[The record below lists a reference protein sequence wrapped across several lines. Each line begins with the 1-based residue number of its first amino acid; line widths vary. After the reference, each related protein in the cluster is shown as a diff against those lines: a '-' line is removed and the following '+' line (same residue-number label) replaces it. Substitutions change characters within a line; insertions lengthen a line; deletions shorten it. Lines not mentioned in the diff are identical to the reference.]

1 MVAKIKSIAFQNFKG
16 CKNATY
22 TFDGK
27 NVTVCGANGS
37 GKTTIFDAFTW
48 LLFGKDS
55 LDNAKF
61 EIRPLDKD
69 GKQIDN
75 VEICVAATLEI
86 DGKEVELKKTQR
98 KNWVKKRGT
107 QNPVLQG
114 NVNEYE
120 IDGYPRSEKDYK
132 EYINSIVS
140 DDLFKMLTNPTY
152 FPNMPWKEQRNVLM
166 LFESGLT
173 DEEIISKNIKFE
185 PISEDLKRAR
195 DLRVATVDEILE
207 GKIYDIKLNYLDDV
221 KSKYQKSLNEL
232 KKKPI
237 ELSVRID
244 EISNSKVDI
253 DVAEL
258 ELLKNSLNEQIAYV
272 KSKIADTD
280 KQFDEYQ
287 KLSDGIMELKFAES
301 DLVRKANEDN
311 IKARREIEDKIAD
324 KKFLLRQTEKTIS
337 DTENC
342 IELSK
347 RTAEKISENLK
358 EIREKWKAENERV
371 FDENSLVCSYCG
383 QEYPQDRKEQLR
395 AEFESH
401 KAKELKAI
409 TDNGNLIKG
418 RLDKEKETVESLEKE
433 LVEHRKSL
441 YMINNAIADLEKQL
455 SEFPDSID
463 VTGTDE
469 YKSIQS
475 QIAEKEQAMSQMNSA
490 DEVRKSLN
498 AELEDFQSQLIE
510 CEKKIAMSQK
520 NVEIDERI
528 EELQEELRITAQ
540 KIADVEKML
549 YLLDE
554 FIKYKLDKI
563 SDSIN
568 AMFDG
573 VNWKLFSE
581 QINGGIKEVCE
592 CTVNGVPYGS
602 LNNGHRI
609 IAGLQIIKALQKL
622 YGAYLPIFTD
632 NAESVNDFNL
642 PDMDCQLIKLKVSD
656 DNNLRIEM
664 EKESEE

>member
-1 MVAKIKSIAFQNFKG
+1 MKAVIKQIILQNFKG
-16 CKNATY
+16 CKKNEPY
-22 TFDGK
+22 VFDGK

-55 LDNAKF
+55 LGNAKF

-86 DGKEVELKKTQR
+86 DGKEVELKKTQ
-98 KNWVKKRGT
+98 KQNWVKKRGT

-120 IDGYPRSEKDYK
+120 IDGYPRNEKDYK
-132 EYINSIVS
+132 EYINGIVI
-140 DDLFKMLTNPTY
+140 DYLFKMLTNPTY
-152 FPNMPWKEQRNVLM
+152 FPNMPWKEQRATIMKFASDVPDVALAGKSVKFAP
-166 LFESGLT
+166 LLEELRKAPST
-173 DEEIISKNIKFE
+173 D
-185 PISEDLKRAR
+185 
-195 DLRVATVDEILE
+195 
-207 GKIYDIKLNYLDDV
+207 DIKN
-221 KSKYQKSLNEL
+221 KYQKSLSEL
-232 KKKPI
+232 KKKQI
-237 ELSVRID
+237 ELPVRID

-258 ELLKNSLNEQIAYV
+258 ELLKNSLNEQIADV

-280 KQFDEYQ
+280 KQFEEYQ

-301 DLVRKANEDN
+301 DLVRKANEEN
-311 IKARREIEDKIAD
+311 IKKRREIEDKIAD
-324 KKFLLRQTEKTIS
+324 KKFLLRQTEKTVDDCERQIDIS
-337 DTENC
+337 KHHSVSLNES
-342 IELSK
+342 IESYRNQYRQTQEL
-347 RTAEKISENLK
+347 
-358 EIREKWKAENERV
+358 V

-383 QEYPQDRKEQLR
+383 QEYPQDRKEQIK
-395 AEFESH
+395 AEFESKKATEIKKITELGN
-401 KAKELKAI
+401 KAKAE
-409 TDNGNLIKG
+409 
-418 RLDKEKETVESLEKE
+418 LDKEKENIDSLEKE

-441 YMINNAIADLEKQL
+441 DMLNNAIADLEKQL
-455 SEFPDSID
+455 LELPESID
-463 VTGTDE
+463 VTGTEE
-469 YKSIQS
+469 YKAIQS
-475 QIAEKEQAMSQMNSA
+475 QIAEKEKTMSQMNSA
-490 DEVRKSLN
+490 DEVRKALN
-498 AELEDFQSQLIE
+498 AELDDLQSQLIE
-510 CEKKIAMSQK
+510 CEKKMAMSQK
-520 NVEIDERI
+520 NIEIDERI
-528 EELQEELRITAQ
+528 DELQAEQREVAQ

-568 AMFDG
+568 AMFEG

-592 CTVNGVPYGS
+592 VTYNGVPFQS

-622 YGAYLPIFTD
+622 YGAYLPIFID

-642 PDMDCQLIKLKVSD
+642 PDMVCQLIKLKVSD
-656 DNNLRIEM
+656 DKDLRIEV
-664 EKESEE
+664 E

>member
-1 MVAKIKSIAFQNFKG
+1 MDARIKSLKLNNFKG
-16 CKNATY
+16 CKQAEY
-22 TFDGK
+22 QFDGK

-98 KNWVKKRGT
+98 QNFVKKRGT

-132 EYINSIVS
+132 EYINGIVS

-152 FPNMPWKEQRNVLM
+152 FPNMPWKDQRATIMKFASDVSDVELAEELYQGNAFAEELVS
-166 LFESGLT
+166 EIEKAPST
-173 DEEIISKNIKFE
+173 D
-185 PISEDLKRAR
+185 
-195 DLRVATVDEILE
+195 
-207 GKIYDIKLNYLDDV
+207 DIKN
-221 KSKYQKSLNEL
+221 KYQKSLNEL
-232 KKKPI
+232 KKKQI
-237 ELSVRID
+237 ELPVRID

-258 ELLKNSLNEQIAYV
+258 ELLKKGLNEQIADV

-280 KQFDEYQ
+280 KQFEEYQ

-324 KKFLLRQTEKTIS
+324 KKFLLRQTEKTVDDCERQIDIRKHHS
-337 DTENC
+337 VSLNESLESYRNQYRQTQ
-342 IELSK
+342 EL
-347 RTAEKISENLK
+347 
-358 EIREKWKAENERV
+358 V

-383 QEYPQDRKEQLR
+383 QEYPQDKKEQIK
-395 AEFESH
+395 AEFESKKATEIKKITELGN
-401 KAKELKAI
+401 KAKAE
-409 TDNGNLIKG
+409 
-418 RLDKEKETVESLEKE
+418 LDKEKETIDNLEKE

-441 YMINNAIADLEKQL
+441 EMLNNAIASLERQL
-455 SEFPDSID
+455 SELPTSID

-469 YKSIQS
+469 YKAIQS
-475 QIAEKEQAMSQMNSA
+475 QIAEKEQAMSQMNNASSIRESLEA
-490 DEVRKSLN
+490 EAEDLHIEYTEV
-498 AELEDFQSQLIE
+498 
-510 CEKKIAMSQK
+510 EKQIAISQK
-520 NVEIDERI
+520 NIEIDERI
-528 EELQEELRITAQ
+528 EELQAEQRITAQ

-568 AMFDG
+568 SQFEM
-573 VNWKLFSE
+573 VNFILFKS
-581 QINGGIKEVCE
+581 QLNGGIAETCE
-592 CTVNGVPYGS
+592 CQYNGIPFGS
-602 LNNGHRI
+602 LNSAARI
-609 IAGLQIIKALQKL
+609 QCGLDIIRTLQRM
-622 YGAYLPIFTD
+622 YGVFVPVFVD
-632 NAESVNDFNL
+632 NRESCTNI
-642 PDMDCQLIKLKVSD
+642 PTMDCQVISLVVSPTD
-656 DNNLRIEM
+656 TDLRIEV
-664 EKESEE
+664 E

>member
-1 MVAKIKSIAFQNFKG
+1 MKVIIKSILLQNFKG

-22 TFDGK
+22 IFDGK

-48 LLFGKDS
+48 ILFGKDS

-86 DGKEVELKKTQR
+86 DGKEVELKKTQ
-98 KNWVKKRGT
+98 KQNWVKKRGT

-132 EYINSIVS
+132 EYINGIVS

-152 FPNMPWKEQRNVLM
+152 FPNMPWKDQRATIMKFASDVSDIELA
-166 LFESGLT
+166 T
-173 DEEIISKNIKFE
+173 DDSRFARLLPEIEKAPST
-185 PISEDLKRAR
+185 D
-195 DLRVATVDEILE
+195 
-207 GKIYDIKLNYLDDV
+207 DIKA
-221 KSKYQKSLNEL
+221 KYQKSLNEL
-232 KKKPI
+232 KKKQI
-237 ELSVRID
+237 ELPVRID

-258 ELLKNSLNEQIAYV
+258 ELLKNSLNEQIADV

-280 KQFDEYQ
+280 KQFAEYQ
-287 KLSDGIMELKFAES
+287 ALSDGIMELKFAES

-311 IKARREIEDKIAD
+311 IKSRREIEDKIAD
-324 KKFLLRQTEKTIS
+324 KKFLFSKVKKTIS
-337 DTENC
+337 DAEKEIALNKDVIKHYEN
-342 IELSK
+342 ELSK
-347 RTAEKISENLK
+347 ARDEWNAEKE
-358 EIREKWKAENERV
+358 RE
-371 FDENSLVCSYCG
+371 FDENSLICPYCK
-383 QEYPQDRKEQLR
+383 QEYPADKKEQLR
-395 AEFESH
+395 ADFKAH
-401 KAKELKAI
+401 KEAELNRITDKGNTAKE
-409 TDNGNLIKG
+409 NLENEKNILA
-418 RLDKEKETVESLEKE
+418 RLETE
-433 LVEHRKSL
+433 LSEHRKSL
-441 YMINNAIADLEKQL
+441 EMLNNAITSLEKHL
-455 SEFPDSID
+455 SELPESID

-469 YKSIQS
+469 YKAIQS

-498 AELEDFQSQLIE
+498 TELEDLQSQLTE
-510 CEKKIAMSQK
+510 AEKQISLSDNNIK
-520 NVEIDERI
+520 IDERI
-528 EELQEELRITAQ
+528 EELQEEQRITAQ

-568 AMFDG
+568 SQFEM
-573 VNWKLFSE
+573 VNFILFKS
-581 QINGGIKEVCE
+581 QINGGIAETCE
-592 CTVNGVPYGS
+592 CQYKGVPYSS
-602 LNNGHRI
+602 LNSAAKIQCGLDI
-609 IAGLQIIKALQKL
+609 IRTLQRM
-622 YGAYLPIFTD
+622 YGVFVPVFVD
-632 NAESVNDFNL
+632 NRESCTNI
-642 PDMDCQLIKLKVSD
+642 PTMDCQVISLVVSPTD
-656 DNNLRIEM
+656 KDLRIVTD
-664 EKESEE
+664 

>member
-1 MVAKIKSIAFQNFKG
+1 MSIKINQIILQNFKG
-16 CKNATY
+16 CKGATY

-75 VEICVAATLEI
+75 VEICVSATLEI
-86 DGKEVELKKTQR
+86 DGKEVELKKMQ
-98 KNWVKKRGT
+98 KQNWVKKRGT

-132 EYINSIVS
+132 EYINGIVS

-152 FPNMPWKEQRNVLM
+152 FPNMPWKDQRATIMKFASDVSDVELATEDSRFTE
-166 LFESGLT
+166 LLT
-173 DEEIISKNIKFE
+173 EIEKAPST
-185 PISEDLKRAR
+185 D
-195 DLRVATVDEILE
+195 
-207 GKIYDIKLNYLDDV
+207 DIKN
-221 KSKYQKSLNEL
+221 KYQKSLNEL
-232 KKKPI
+232 KKKQI
-237 ELSVRID
+237 ELPVRID

-253 DVAEL
+253 DIAEL
-258 ELLKNSLNEQIAYV
+258 ELLKNSLNEQIADV

-280 KQFDEYQ
+280 KQFAEYQ

-301 DLVRKANEDN
+301 DLVRKANEEN

-358 EIREKWKAENERV
+358 EIRDKWKAENERV

-383 QEYPQDRKEQLR
+383 QEYPTDKKEQLR

-418 RLDKEKETVESLEKE
+418 RLDKEKETIDSLEKE

-441 YMINNAIADLEKQL
+441 EMLNNAIASLEKQL
-455 SEFPDSID
+455 SELPTSID
-463 VTGTDE
+463 ISETDE
-469 YKSIQS
+469 YKAIKS
-475 QIAEKEQAMSQMNSA
+475 QLAEKEQAMSQMNSA
-490 DEVRKSLN
+490 DEVRKALN
-498 AELEDFQSQLIE
+498 YELECSQTQLIE

-520 NVEIDERI
+520 NIEIDERI
-528 EELQEELRITAQ
+528 EELQEEQRITAQ

-568 AMFDG
+568 SQFEM
-573 VNWKLFSE
+573 VNFILFKS
-581 QINGGIKEVCE
+581 QLNGGIAETCE
-592 CTVNGVPYGS
+592 CQYNGIPYGS
-602 LNNGHRI
+602 LNSAARI
-609 IAGLQIIKALQKL
+609 QCGLDIIRTLQRM
-622 YGAYLPIFTD
+622 YGVFVPVFVD
-632 NAESVNDFNL
+632 NRESCTNI
-642 PDMDCQLIKLKVSD
+642 PTMDCQVISLVVSPAD
-656 DNNLRIEM
+656 TDLRIEI
-664 EKESEE
+664 ERESEV

>member
-1 MVAKIKSIAFQNFKG
+1 MKSVIKQIILQNFKG
-16 CKNATY
+16 CKNDTY
-22 TFDGK
+22 AFDGK
-27 NVTVCGANGS
+27 NVTVCGSNGS

-48 LLFGKDS
+48 ILFGKDS

-75 VEICVAATLEI
+75 VEICVATTLEI

-98 KNWVKKRGT
+98 QNWVKKRGT

-120 IDGYPRSEKDYK
+120 IDGYPRSAKDYE
-132 EYINSIVS
+132 EYINGIVS

-152 FPNMPWKEQRNVLM
+152 FPNMPWKDQRNIIINLVPG
-166 LFESGLT
+166 FSNAEYATEDSRFAGLLPEIEKAPST
-173 DEEIISKNIKFE
+173 D
-185 PISEDLKRAR
+185 
-195 DLRVATVDEILE
+195 
-207 GKIYDIKLNYLDDV
+207 DIKN
-221 KSKYQKSLNEL
+221 KYQKSLNEL
-232 KKKPI
+232 KKKQI
-237 ELSVRID
+237 ELPVRID

-258 ELLKNSLNEQIAYV
+258 ELLKNSLIEQISDA
-272 KSKIADTD
+272 KSKIADEN
-280 KQFDEYQ
+280 KQFEERQ

-324 KKFLLRQTEKTIS
+324 KKFLLSQTEKTID
-337 DTENC
+337 DTERDINDK
-342 IELSK
+342 IRTVNNIKEELK
-347 RTAEKISENLK
+347 KARDEWNVEK
-358 EIREKWKAENERV
+358 ERK
-371 FDENSLVCSYCG
+371 FDENSLICPYCK
-383 QEYPQDRKEQLR
+383 QEYPNDKKDELREDFKANKEAMLNKITDRGNT
-395 AEFESH
+395 
-401 KAKELKAI
+401 AKECI
-409 TDNGNLIKG
+409 EI
-418 RLDKEKETVESLEKE
+418 EKYVLENLEKE

-441 YMINNAIADLEKQL
+441 EMLNNAIASLEKQL
-455 SEFPDSID
+455 SELPTSID
-463 VTGTDE
+463 VTGTEE
-469 YKSIQS
+469 YKAIQS

-490 DEVRKSLN
+490 DEVRKTLN
-498 AELEDFQSQLIE
+498 AELEDLQIQLIE

-520 NVEIDERI
+520 NIEIDERI
-528 EELQEELRITAQ
+528 EELQAEQKMIAQ

-573 VNWKLFSE
+573 ISFKLFDI
-581 QINGGIKEVCE
+581 QLNGGVKEVCE

-622 YGAYLPIFTD
+622 YGAYLPIFID

-656 DNNLRIEM
+656 DKDLRIEV
-664 EKESEE
+664 E

>member
-1 MVAKIKSIAFQNFKG
+1 MKIKSILLQNFKG

-86 DGKEVELKKTQR
+86 DGKEVELKKTQ
-98 KNWVKKRGT
+98 KQNWVKKRGT

-132 EYINSIVS
+132 EYINGIVS

-152 FPNMPWKEQRNVLM
+152 FPNMPWKDQRATIMKFASDVSDVELATEDSRFTE
-166 LFESGLT
+166 LLPEIEKAPST
-173 DEEIISKNIKFE
+173 D
-185 PISEDLKRAR
+185 
-195 DLRVATVDEILE
+195 
-207 GKIYDIKLNYLDDV
+207 DIKN
-221 KSKYQKSLNEL
+221 KYQKSLNEL
-232 KKKPI
+232 KKKQI
-237 ELSVRID
+237 ELPVRID

-258 ELLKNSLNEQIAYV
+258 ELLKNSLIEQIADV

-280 KQFDEYQ
+280 KQFEEYQ

-301 DLVRKANEDN
+301 DLVRKANEEN

-324 KKFLLRQTEKTIS
+324 KKFLVKQTEKTIS
-337 DTENC
+337 DIKYDISVKEEAIISNEAY
-342 IELSK
+342 IGDL
-347 RTAEKISENLK
+347 RNQYKIAYDRK
-358 EIREKWKAENERV
+358 

-383 QEYPQDRKEQLR
+383 QEYPTDKKEQLK

-418 RLDKEKETVESLEKE
+418 RLDKEKETIDSLEKE

-441 YMINNAIADLEKQL
+441 EMLNNAIAELEKQL
-455 SEFPDSID
+455 SELPENID
-463 VTGTDE
+463 VTGTEE
-469 YKSIQS
+469 YKVIHS
-475 QIAEKEQAMSQMNSA
+475 QIAEKEQAMSQMNNASSIR
-490 DEVRKSLN
+490 ESLE
-498 AELEDFQSQLIE
+498 AELEDLHIE
-510 CEKKIAMSQK
+510 YTEAEKQIAMSQK
-520 NVEIDERI
+520 NIEIDERI
-528 EELQEELRITAQ
+528 EELQAEQRITAQ

-568 AMFDG
+568 SQFEM
-573 VNWKLFSE
+573 VNFILFKS
-581 QINGGIKEVCE
+581 QLNGGIAETCE
-592 CTVNGVPYGS
+592 CQYKGIPYGS
-602 LNNGHRI
+602 LNSAARI
-609 IAGLQIIKALQKL
+609 QCGLDIIRTLQRM
-622 YGAYLPIFTD
+622 YGVFVPVFVD
-632 NAESVNDFNL
+632 NRESCTNI
-642 PDMDCQLIKLKVSD
+642 PTMDCQVISLVVSPTD
-656 DNNLRIEM
+656 TELRIET
-664 EKESEE
+664 E

>member
-1 MVAKIKSIAFQNFKG
+1 MKAVIKNIALQNFKG

-22 TFDGK
+22 TLDGK
-27 NVTVCGANGS
+27 NVTICGANGS

-75 VEICVAATLEI
+75 VEICVSATLEI

-98 KNWVKKRGT
+98 QNWVKKRGT

-132 EYINSIVS
+132 EYINGIVS

-152 FPNMPWKEQRNVLM
+152 FPNMPWKDQRATIMKFSSDVSDVELATGDSR
-166 LFESGLT
+166 FAGLLPEIEKAPST
-173 DEEIISKNIKFE
+173 D
-185 PISEDLKRAR
+185 
-195 DLRVATVDEILE
+195 
-207 GKIYDIKLNYLDDV
+207 DIKA
-221 KSKYQKSLNEL
+221 KYQKSLNEL
-232 KKKPI
+232 KKKQV
-237 ELSVRID
+237 ELPVRID

-258 ELLKNSLNEQIAYV
+258 ELLKNSLNEQIADV
-272 KSKIADTD
+272 KSKIADKD
-280 KQFDEYQ
+280 KQFEEYQ

-301 DLVRKANEDN
+301 DLVRKANEEN
-311 IKARREIEDKIAD
+311 IKARREIEDKITD

-371 FDENSLVCSYCG
+371 FDKNSLVCSYCG
-383 QEYPQDRKEQLR
+383 QEYTADKKEQLR
-395 AEFESH
+395 AEFERH

-418 RLDKEKETVESLEKE
+418 RLDKEKETIDSLEKE

-441 YMINNAIADLEKQL
+441 EMLNNAIADLEKQL
-455 SEFPDSID
+455 SELPTSID
-463 VTGTDE
+463 ISDTDE

-475 QIAEKEQAMSQMNSA
+475 QLAEKEQAMLQMSNA
-490 DEVRKSLN
+490 DEAKKSLN
-498 AELEDFQSQLIE
+498 YELECSQTQLIE

-520 NVEIDERI
+520 NIEIDERI
-528 EELQEELRITAQ
+528 EELQAEQREVAQ

-549 YLLDE
+549 YMLDE
-554 FIKYKLDKI
+554 FVKYKLDKI

-568 AMFDG
+568 SQFEM
-573 VNWKLFSE
+573 VNFILFKS
-581 QINGGIKEVCE
+581 QLNGGIAETCE
-592 CTVNGVPYGS
+592 CQYNGIPFGS
-602 LNNGHRI
+602 LNSAARI
-609 IAGLQIIKALQKL
+609 QCGLDIIRTLQRM
-622 YGAYLPIFTD
+622 YGVFVPVFVD
-632 NAESVNDFNL
+632 NRESCTNI
-642 PDMDCQLIKLKVSD
+642 PTMDCQVISLVVSPTD
-656 DNNLRIEM
+656 TELRM
-664 EKESEE
+664 EVE

>member
-1 MVAKIKSIAFQNFKG
+1 MKIKSIALQNFKG
-16 CKNATY
+16 CKNSTY
-22 TFDGK
+22 TFNGK
-27 NVTVCGANGS
+27 NITVCGANGS

-75 VEICVAATLEI
+75 VEICVSATLEI
-86 DGKEVELKKTQR
+86 DGKEVELKKTQ
-98 KNWVKKRGT
+98 KQNWVKKRGT

-132 EYINSIVS
+132 EYINGIVS

-152 FPNMPWKEQRNVLM
+152 FPNMPWKDQRATIMKFASYVSDVELATEDSRFAE
-166 LFESGLT
+166 LLPEIEKAPST
-173 DEEIISKNIKFE
+173 D
-185 PISEDLKRAR
+185 
-195 DLRVATVDEILE
+195 
-207 GKIYDIKLNYLDDV
+207 DIKN
-221 KSKYQKSLNEL
+221 KYQKSLNEL
-232 KKKPI
+232 KKKQI
-237 ELSVRID
+237 ELPVRID
-244 EISNSKVDI
+244 EQSNNKVDI

-258 ELLKNSLNEQIAYV
+258 ELLKNSLNEQIADV

-280 KQFDEYQ
+280 KQFEEYQ

-301 DLVRKANEDN
+301 DLVRKANEEN
-311 IKARREIEDKIAD
+311 IKARREIEDKISD
-324 KKFLLRQTEKTIS
+324 KKFLVNQTEKTIDDCERQIDIS
-337 DTENC
+337 KHHSVSLNES
-342 IELSK
+342 IESYRNQYRQAQEL
-347 RTAEKISENLK
+347 
-358 EIREKWKAENERV
+358 V

-383 QEYPQDRKEQLR
+383 QEYQQDRKEQLR

-418 RLDKEKETVESLEKE
+418 RLDRENETIKSLEKE

-441 YMINNAIADLEKQL
+441 EMLNNAIADLEKQL
-455 SEFPDSID
+455 SELPTSID
-463 VTGTDE
+463 VTGTEE
-469 YKSIQS
+469 YKAIQS

-490 DEVRKSLN
+490 DVVRKALN
-498 AELEDFQSQLIE
+498 AELEYLQSQLIE

-520 NVEIDERI
+520 NIEIDERI
-528 EELQEELRITAQ
+528 EELQAEQREVAQ
-540 KIADVEKML
+540 KIADQEKML

-568 AMFDG
+568 SQFEM
-573 VNWKLFSE
+573 VNFILFKS
-581 QINGGIKEVCE
+581 QLNGGIAETCE
-592 CTVNGVPYGS
+592 CQYNGIPYGS
-602 LNNGHRI
+602 LNSAARI
-609 IAGLQIIKALQKL
+609 QCGLDIIRTLQRM
-622 YGAYLPIFTD
+622 YGVFVPVFVD
-632 NAESVNDFNL
+632 NRESCTNI
-642 PDMDCQLIKLKVSD
+642 PTMDCQVISLVVSPTD
-656 DNNLRIEM
+656 KDLRIVTD
-664 EKESEE
+664 

>member
-1 MVAKIKSIAFQNFKG
+1 MKIKSITFQNFKG

-22 TFDGK
+22 AFDGK
-27 NVTVCGANGS
+27 NVTACGANGS

-75 VEICVAATLEI
+75 VEICVVATLEI
-86 DGKEVELKKTQR
+86 DEKEVELKKTQ
-98 KNWVKKRGT
+98 KQNWVKKRGT

-132 EYINSIVS
+132 EYINGIVS

-152 FPNMPWKEQRNVLM
+152 FPNMPWKDQRATIMKFASDVSDVELATEDSR
-166 LFESGLT
+166 FAGLLPEIEKAPST
-173 DEEIISKNIKFE
+173 D
-185 PISEDLKRAR
+185 
-195 DLRVATVDEILE
+195 
-207 GKIYDIKLNYLDDV
+207 DIKN
-221 KSKYQKSLNEL
+221 KYQKSLTEL
-232 KKKPI
+232 KKKQI
-237 ELSVRID
+237 ELPVRID

-253 DVAEL
+253 DVSEL
-258 ELLKNSLNEQIAYV
+258 ELQRNALKEQIADV

-280 KQFDEYQ
+280 KKFEEYQ

-311 IKARREIEDKIAD
+311 IKSRREIEDKIAD
-324 KKFLLRQTEKTIS
+324 NKFMLRQTEKTIS

-383 QEYPQDRKEQLR
+383 QEYPTDKKEQLR

-418 RLDKEKETVESLEKE
+418 RLDKEKETIDSLEKE
-433 LVEHRKSL
+433 LVEHRRGL
-441 YMINNAIADLEKQL
+441 EMLNNAIASLEKQL
-455 SEFPDSID
+455 SELPESID
-463 VTGTDE
+463 VTDTEE
-469 YKSIQS
+469 YKAIQS
-475 QIAEKEQAMSQMNSA
+475 QIAEKEQAMLQMNSA
-490 DEVRKSLN
+490 DEVRKTLN
-498 AELEDFQSQLIE
+498 YELECSQTQLIE

-520 NVEIDERI
+520 NIEIDGRI
-528 EELQEELRITAQ
+528 EELQEEQRITAQ

-568 AMFDG
+568 SQFEM
-573 VNWKLFSE
+573 VNFILFKS
-581 QINGGIKEVCE
+581 QINGGIAETCE
-592 CTVNGVPYGS
+592 CQYNGIPYGS
-602 LNNGHRI
+602 LNSAARI
-609 IAGLQIIKALQKL
+609 QCGLDIIRTLQRM
-622 YGAYLPIFTD
+622 YGVFVPVFVD
-632 NAESVNDFNL
+632 NRESCTNI
-642 PDMDCQLIKLKVSD
+642 PTMDCQVISLVVSPTD
-656 DNNLRIEM
+656 TDLRIEV
-664 EKESEE
+664 E

>member
-1 MVAKIKSIAFQNFKG
+1 MKAVIKQIALQNFKG
-16 CKNATY
+16 CKNSTY
-22 TFDGK
+22 TFNGK

-86 DGKEVELKKTQR
+86 DGKEVELKKTQ
-98 KNWVKKRGT
+98 KQNWVKKRGT

-132 EYINSIVS
+132 EYINDIVS

-152 FPNMPWKEQRNVLM
+152 FPNMPWKEQRATIMKFASDVSDVDLATEDSR
-166 LFESGLT
+166 FAGLLPEIEKAPST
-173 DEEIISKNIKFE
+173 DYIK
-185 PISEDLKRAR
+185 A
-195 DLRVATVDEILE
+195 
-207 GKIYDIKLNYLDDV
+207 
-221 KSKYQKSLNEL
+221 KYQKSLNEL
-232 KKKPI
+232 KKKQV
-237 ELSVRID
+237 ELPVRID
-244 EISNSKVDI
+244 EISNSKVEI

-258 ELLKNSLNEQIAYV
+258 ELLKNSLNEQIADV

-280 KQFDEYQ
+280 KQFEEYQ

-301 DLVRKANEDN
+301 DLVRKANEEN
-311 IKARREIEDKIAD
+311 IKKRRELDDKITDIKYAID
-324 KKFLLRQTEKTIS
+324 KCVRDCDVSVMEIDKAKKNIESYELELKTVRDLWKS
-337 DTENC
+337 LNDMQFDKDEENC
-342 IELSK
+342 QMCGQKLQQ
-347 RTAEKISENLK
+347 EKIDILVSDFE
-358 EIREKWKAENERV
+358 ER
-371 FDENSLVCSYCG
+371 
-383 QEYPQDRKEQLR
+383 
-395 AEFESH
+395 
-401 KAKELKAI
+401 KAKSLADTTERGNKLKSLADSEKERLKKLNDDFSEL
-409 TDNGNLIKG
+409 T
-418 RLDKEKETVESLEKE
+418 KEKVNKKE
-433 LVEHRKSL
+433 ELLS
-441 YMINNAIADLEKQL
+441 LEKQL
-455 SEFPDSID
+455 SELPESID
-463 VTGTDE
+463 VTGTE
-469 YKSIQS
+469 AYKVIQFK
-475 QIAEKEQAMSQMNSA
+475 IAEAEEMMSKMNSA
-490 DEVRKSLN
+490 DEVRKALN
-498 AELEDFQSQLIE
+498 YELECSQIQLIE
-510 CEKKIAMSQK
+510 CEKKMAMSQK
-520 NVEIDERI
+520 NIEIDERI
-528 EELQEELRITAQ
+528 CELQEEQRITAQ

-573 VNWKLFSE
+573 ISFKLFDI
-581 QINGGIKEVCE
+581 QLNGGVKEVCE
-592 CTVNGVPYGS
+592 CTVNGVPFGS

-622 YGAYLPIFTD
+622 YGAYLPIFID

-656 DNNLRIEM
+656 DEDLRIEV
-664 EKESEE
+664 E

>member
-1 MVAKIKSIAFQNFKG
+1 MKAVIKNIALQNFKG
-16 CKNATY
+16 CKKATH

-86 DGKEVELKKTQR
+86 DGKEVGLKKTQ
-98 KNWVKKRGT
+98 KQNWVKKRGA

-120 IDGYPRSEKDYK
+120 IGGYPRSAKDYE
-132 EYINSIVS
+132 EYINGIVS

-152 FPNMPWKEQRNVLM
+152 FPNMPWKDQRATIMKFASDVSDVELATEDSR
-166 LFESGLT
+166 FAGLLPEIEKAPST
-173 DEEIISKNIKFE
+173 D
-185 PISEDLKRAR
+185 
-195 DLRVATVDEILE
+195 
-207 GKIYDIKLNYLDDV
+207 DIKA
-221 KSKYQKSLNEL
+221 KYQKSLNEL
-232 KKKPI
+232 KKKQI
-237 ELSVRID
+237 ELPVRID

-253 DVAEL
+253 DFAEL
-258 ELLKNSLNEQIAYV
+258 ELLKNSLNEQIADV

-280 KQFDEYQ
+280 KQFEEYQ

-347 RTAEKISENLK
+347 RTVEKISENLK
-358 EIREKWKAENERV
+358 EIRDKWKAENERV
-371 FDENSLVCSYCG
+371 FDENSLVCPYCK
-383 QEYPQDRKEQLR
+383 QEYHNEKKEQLR
-395 AEFESH
+395 TEFERR
-401 KAKELKAI
+401 KAEELKTI

-418 RLDKEKETVESLEKE
+418 RLDKEKKTIDSLEKE

-441 YMINNAIADLEKQL
+441 EMLNNAIASLEKQL
-455 SEFPDSID
+455 SELPTSID
-463 VTGTDE
+463 ISETDE

-475 QIAEKEQAMSQMNSA
+475 QLAEKEQAMLQMSNA
-490 DEVRKSLN
+490 DEAKKSLN
-498 AELEDFQSQLIE
+498 YELECSQTQLIE

-528 EELQEELRITAQ
+528 EELQEEQRITAQ

-592 CTVNGVPYGS
+592 VTYNGVPFQS

-609 IAGLQIIKALQKL
+609 VAGLQIIKALQKL

-656 DNNLRIEM
+656 DKDLRIEV
-664 EKESEE
+664 E

>member
-1 MVAKIKSIAFQNFKG
+1 MKIKSITLQNFKG

-22 TFDGK
+22 TFDGN

-75 VEICVAATLEI
+75 VEICVAVTLEI
-86 DGKEVELKKTQR
+86 DSKEVELKKTQ
-98 KNWVKKRGT
+98 KQNWVKKRGT

-132 EYINSIVS
+132 EYINGIVN

-152 FPNMPWKEQRNVLM
+152 FPNMPWKDQRAMIMKFANDVSDVELATEDSRFDE
-166 LFESGLT
+166 LLPEIEKAPST
-173 DEEIISKNIKFE
+173 D
-185 PISEDLKRAR
+185 
-195 DLRVATVDEILE
+195 
-207 GKIYDIKLNYLDDV
+207 DIKA
-221 KSKYQKSLNEL
+221 KYQKSLNEL
-232 KKKPI
+232 KKKQI
-237 ELSVRID
+237 ELPVRID

-258 ELLKNSLNEQIAYV
+258 ELLKNSINEKIADV

-280 KQFDEYQ
+280 KQFEEYQ

-301 DLVRKANEDN
+301 ELVRKANEELVEKKRTIRSQIDEKNDYLLN
-311 IKARREIEDKIAD
+311 ISNGIQRNNREIANYEYD
-324 KKFLLRQTEKTIS
+324 
-337 DTENC
+337 
-342 IELSK
+342 IE
-347 RTAEKISENLK
+347 TGEKIRSRLAEQ
-358 EIREKWKAENERV
+358 WKSVNEEV
-371 FDENSLVCSYCG
+371 FDENTIICPTCH
-383 QEYPQDRKEQLR
+383 R
-395 AEFESH
+395 
-401 KAKELKAI
+401 ELP
-409 TDNGNLIKG
+409 TG
-418 RLDKEKETVESLEKE
+418 EVESIRSAFEKSRADRLAKIEKDGTEAKQNIENARAMIPKLQECNEDNLSNKNKLEKE
-433 LVEHRKSL
+433 V
-441 YMINNAIADLEKQL
+441 ADLEKQL
-455 SEFPDSID
+455 SELPTSID

-469 YKSIQS
+469 YKAIQS
-475 QIAEKEQAMSQMNSA
+475 QLAEKEQAMSQMNSA
-490 DEVRKSLN
+490 DVVRKALN
-498 AELEDFQSQLIE
+498 AELEYLQSQLTE
-510 CEKKIAMSQK
+510 AEKQIALSDN
-520 NVEIDERI
+520 NVKIDERI
-528 EELQEELRITAQ
+528 EELQAEQREVAQ
-540 KIADVEKML
+540 KIADVEKIL

-573 VNWKLFSE
+573 ISFKLFDI
-581 QINGGIKEVCE
+581 QLNGGVKEVCE

-656 DNNLRIEM
+656 DKDLRIEV
-664 EKESEE
+664 E

>member
-1 MVAKIKSIAFQNFKG
+1 MELKIKNIVLQNFKG
-16 CKNATY
+16 CKSATY
-22 TFDGK
+22 QINGK
-27 NVTVCGANGS
+27 NVTVSGANGS

-86 DGKEVELKKTQR
+86 DGKEVELKKTQ
-98 KNWVKKRGT
+98 KQNWVKKRGT

-132 EYINSIVS
+132 EYINGIVS
-140 DDLFKMLTNPTY
+140 DDLFKMLTNPAY
-152 FPNMPWKEQRNVLM
+152 FPNMPWKEQRATIMNFASEV
-166 LFESGLT
+166 SDVGLATGDSRFNDLIDELGKAPST
-173 DEEIISKNIKFE
+173 D
-185 PISEDLKRAR
+185 
-195 DLRVATVDEILE
+195 
-207 GKIYDIKLNYLDDV
+207 DIKV
-221 KSKYQKSLNEL
+221 KYQKSLNEL
-232 KKKPI
+232 KKKQV
-237 ELSVRID
+237 ELPVRID
-244 EISNSKVDI
+244 EISNSRVDI

-258 ELLKNSLNEQIAYV
+258 ELLKNSLNEQIADV

-280 KQFDEYQ
+280 KQFEEYQ
-287 KLSDGIMELKFAES
+287 KLSDRIMELKFAES
-301 DLVRKANEDN
+301 DLVRKANEEN
-311 IKARREIEDKIAD
+311 IKARREIEDKISD
-324 KKFLLRQTEKTIS
+324 KKVLLRQTEKTIDDCERQIDIS
-337 DTENC
+337 KHHSVSLNES
-342 IELSK
+342 IESYRSQYRQTQEL
-347 RTAEKISENLK
+347 
-358 EIREKWKAENERV
+358 V

-383 QEYPQDRKEQLR
+383 QEYPQDRKEQIK
-395 AEFESH
+395 ADFESKKATEIKKITELGN
-401 KAKELKAI
+401 KAKAEL
-409 TDNGNLIKG
+409 G
-418 RLDKEKETVESLEKE
+418 KEKETIESLEKE
-433 LVEHRKSL
+433 LIEHRKSFEIL
-441 YMINNAIADLEKQL
+441 DNAITDLAKQL
-455 SEFPDSID
+455 SELPTSVD

-469 YKSIQS
+469 YKTIQS
-475 QIAEKEQAMSQMNSA
+475 QIDEKEQAMSQMNSA

-498 AELEDFQSQLIE
+498 AELEDLQSQLIE

-520 NVEIDERI
+520 NIEIDERI
-528 EELQEELRITAQ
+528 DELQEEQREVAQ

-573 VNWKLFSE
+573 VNWRLFSE

-632 NAESVNDFNL
+632 NAESINDFNI
-642 PDMDCQLIKLKVSD
+642 PEMPCQLIKLKVSD
-656 DNNLRIEM
+656 DKNLRIEV
-664 EKESEE
+664 EE

>member
-1 MVAKIKSIAFQNFKG
+1 MKLIIKQIILQNFKG
-16 CKNATY
+16 CKGATY
-22 TFDGK
+22 IFDGK

-75 VEICVAATLEI
+75 VEICVAAELEI
-86 DGKEVELKKTQR
+86 DGKEVELKKTQ
-98 KNWVKKRGT
+98 KQNWVKKRGT

-120 IDGYPRSEKDYK
+120 IDGYPRKDKEYT
-132 EYINSIVS
+132 EYINGIVN
-140 DDLFKMLTNPTY
+140 DDLFKILTNPTY
-152 FPNMPWKEQRNVLM
+152 FPNMPWKDQRATIMKFASDVSDVELATGDSRFTE
-166 LFESGLT
+166 LLQEIEKAPST
-173 DEEIISKNIKFE
+173 D
-185 PISEDLKRAR
+185 
-195 DLRVATVDEILE
+195 
-207 GKIYDIKLNYLDDV
+207 DIKN
-221 KSKYQKSLNEL
+221 KYQKSLNEL
-232 KKKPI
+232 KKKQI
-237 ELSVRID
+237 ELPVRID
-244 EISNSKVDI
+244 EVNKNKVDI

-258 ELLKNSLNEQIAYV
+258 ELLKNSLIEQIADV

-280 KQFDEYQ
+280 KQFEEYQ

-301 DLVRKANEDN
+301 DLVRKANEEN

-324 KKFLLRQTEKTIS
+324 KKFMLMHTEKTIS

-383 QEYPQDRKEQLR
+383 QEYPTDKKEQLR

-418 RLDKEKETVESLEKE
+418 RLDKEKETIDSLEKE

-441 YMINNAIADLEKQL
+441 EMLNNAISDLEKQL
-455 SEFPDSID
+455 SKLPTNID
-463 VTGTDE
+463 VTGTEE
-469 YKSIQS
+469 YKAIQS

-490 DEVRKSLN
+490 DEARKSLN
-498 AELEDFQSQLIE
+498 AELEDLQSQLTE
-510 CEKKIAMSQK
+510 AEKQIALSDNNIK
-520 NVEIDERI
+520 IDERI
-528 EELQEELRITAQ
+528 EELQAEQREVAQ

-573 VNWKLFSE
+573 ISFKLFDI
-581 QINGGIKEVCE
+581 QLNGGVKEVCE

-622 YGAYLPIFTD
+622 YGAYLPIFID
-632 NAESVNDFNL
+632 NAESVNDFNM

-656 DNNLRIEM
+656 DNNLRIEI

>member
-1 MVAKIKSIAFQNFKG
+1 MNIKSIALQNFKG
-16 CKNATY
+16 CKEAAY
-22 TFDGK
+22 TFGGK

-98 KNWVKKRGT
+98 QNWVKKRGT

-132 EYINSIVS
+132 EYINGIVS

-152 FPNMPWKEQRNVLM
+152 FPNMPWKDQRTTIMKFASDVSDVELATEDSRFTE
-166 LFESGLT
+166 LLPEIEKAPST
-173 DEEIISKNIKFE
+173 D
-185 PISEDLKRAR
+185 
-195 DLRVATVDEILE
+195 
-207 GKIYDIKLNYLDDV
+207 DIKN
-221 KSKYQKSLNEL
+221 KYQKSLNEL
-232 KKKPI
+232 KKKQI
-237 ELSVRID
+237 ELPVRID

-258 ELLKNSLNEQIAYV
+258 ELQRNALKEQIADV

-280 KQFDEYQ
+280 KQFAEYQ
-287 KLSDGIMELKFAES
+287 KLSDGIMELKFDES
-301 DLVRKANEDN
+301 DLVRKANEEN

-324 KKFLLRQTEKTIS
+324 KKFLVRQTEKTVDDCERQIDIS
-337 DTENC
+337 KHHSVVLNES
-342 IELSK
+342 IESYRNQYRQTHEL
-347 RTAEKISENLK
+347 
-358 EIREKWKAENERV
+358 V

-383 QEYPQDRKEQLR
+383 QEYQQDRKEQIK
-395 AEFESH
+395 AEFESKKATEIKKITELGN
-401 KAKELKAI
+401 KAKVE
-409 TDNGNLIKG
+409 
-418 RLDKEKETVESLEKE
+418 LDKEKETIEILEKE
-433 LVEHRKSL
+433 LIERRNSL
-441 YMINNAIADLEKQL
+441 EMLNNAIANLEKQL
-455 SEFPDSID
+455 SELPTSID

-469 YKSIQS
+469 YKAIQS
-475 QIAEKEQAMSQMNSA
+475 QIAEKEQAMSQMNNASSIR
-490 DEVRKSLN
+490 ESLE
-498 AELEDFQSQLIE
+498 AELEDLHIE
-510 CEKKIAMSQK
+510 YIEAEKQIAMSQK
-520 NVEIDERI
+520 NIEIDERI
-528 EELQEELRITAQ
+528 EELQEEQRITAQ

-554 FIKYKLDKI
+554 FIKYKLDNI

-573 VNWKLFSE
+573 ISFKLFDI
-581 QINGGIKEVCE
+581 QLNGGVKEVCE
-592 CTVNGVPYGS
+592 VTCGGVPYQS

-656 DNNLRIEM
+656 DKDLRIEV
-664 EKESEE
+664 E